1 MNMNFMERARAERA
15 QPNAAP
21 KAGPHWGKLTA
32 AALLSTPPK
41 VSSRR
46 RWARVGDTVI
56 VVTAKGDPLNQSTRL
71 FVGQTGV
78 LITDD
83 LNEPRI
89 RPYQVRFPN
98 GQNLWFRADEIRL
111 HLEDTPRERAS
122 DGLLSR
128 PAASPS
134 EPPPP
139 MRRRL
144 TLMAPLGSHFWDR
157 KRGAK
162 GGFKAREGAT
172 SKECTWAHEGSQPS
186 SKERAWAHEG
196 SQPPTAERA
205 SDGHRTRTVLRP
217 PPMPRGLTVSQLLPR
232 APRRLGVPLT
242 WAGANGRAGVKEPSM
257 DQYKH
262 EYTKIF
268 AAFDKDGSGTISTK
282 ELGDV
287 MNTLGALLS
296 AEELDTIVREVDA
309 DDSGQIDFD
318 EFCTC
323 MAKAKEKAGGEASGE
338 KRWSV
343 AEAAGTKQRLSKTL
357 DPRQRLRKT
366 LNAPKSS
373 YAATALGLFI
383 IATIIVSVF
392 SFFLTTVPRFERS
405 ESLYAIEVACG
416 IIFTIELALRTY
428 VATLDLRNMLVLNPM
443 YWIDVA
449 TIIPFYIDIF
459 MAGRSRSSDGL
470 LVLELLELLRLAR
483 IFKLLKHYS
492 GWRVLLIA
500 LENSYRALMV
510 YSWSVR

>member
-21 KAGPHWGKLTA
+21 KAGPHWGKLKA

-157 KRGAK
+157 KRAK
-162 GGFKAREGAT
+162 VPRPRNVHGLMRDPNRRPRNVHGRMRD
-172 SKECTWAHEGSQPS
+172 PY
-186 SKERAWAHEG
+186 
-196 SQPPTAERA
+196 
-205 SDGHRTRTVLRP
+205 RP
-217 PPMPRGLTVSQLLPR
+217 PPS
-232 APRRLGVPLT
+232 VPPM
-242 WAGANGRAGVKEPSM
+242 AIG
-257 DQYKH
+257 H
-262 EYTKIF
+262 EQCC
-268 AAFDKDGSGTISTK
+268 AHLRCLEGS
-282 ELGDV
+282 L
-287 MNTLGALLS
+287 
-296 AEELDTIVREVDA
+296 
-309 DDSGQIDFD
+309 
-318 EFCTC
+318 
-323 MAKAKEKAGGEASGE
+323 
-338 KRWSV
+338 
-343 AEAAGTKQRLSKTL
+343 
-357 DPRQRLRKT
+357 
-366 LNAPKSS
+366 
-373 YAATALGLFI
+373 
-383 IATIIVSVF
+383 
-392 SFFLTTVPRFERS
+392 
-405 ESLYAIEVACG
+405 
-416 IIFTIELALRTY
+416 
-428 VATLDLRNMLVLNPM
+428 
-443 YWIDVA
+443 
-449 TIIPFYIDIF
+449 
-459 MAGRSRSSDGL
+459 
-470 LVLELLELLRLAR
+470 
-483 IFKLLKHYS
+483 
-492 GWRVLLIA
+492 
-500 LENSYRALMV
+500 
-510 YSWSVR
+510 